1 MNFVNVFYT
10 LKKFVKKSIEKEELD
25 FENGI
30 LIHQ

>member
-10 LKKFVKKSIEKEELD
+10 LKKIVKKSIETEELD

-30 LIHQ
+30 CKD